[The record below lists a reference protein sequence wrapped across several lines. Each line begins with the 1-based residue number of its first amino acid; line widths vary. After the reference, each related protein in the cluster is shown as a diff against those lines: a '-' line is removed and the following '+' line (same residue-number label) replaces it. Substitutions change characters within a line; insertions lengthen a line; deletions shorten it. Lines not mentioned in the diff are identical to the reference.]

1 MMVSCPASPLWSRTV
16 NSPCLWSGRKLP
28 SQRLFLHFL
37 AKRGGHPNPVDRGS
51 DDKDK
56 MLPPKAPKAR
66 KTVSDFKKLSEFIC

>member
-1 MMVSCPASPLWSRTV
+1 MMVSFPASPLWS
-16 NSPCLWSGRKLP
+16 GRKTP

-51 DDKDK
+51 NDKDK

-66 KTVSDFKKLSEFIC
+66 ETVRDFKKLSEFTC